1 MLFDWFNAQAATD
14 FGKSLADFLAERI
27 PTKNPKKAPEA
38 LNKIFAQI
46 EQFKLTNR
54 LNMYKKAKLGNAF
67 KWKLIDYGYEDDFID
82 EMTKEV
88 LLHL

>member
-1 MLFDWFNAQAATD
+1 MMFEWFNARAATD
-14 FGKSLADFLAERI
+14 FGESLADFLAERI
-27 PTKNPKKAPEA
+27 PTKNPRKAPEA
-38 LNKIFAQI
+38 LDKIFARV
-46 EQFKLTNR
+46 EQFKQTHR

-67 KWKLIDYGYEDDFID
+67 KWKLIDYGYEDEFID